1 MATQPVK
8 RPGVVEGLKSWSVE
22 LVRSFFPS
30 MGWEEWRSTLR
41 GEPAPRP
48 NPRMRVHNNSFWYH
62 IRPRAVPEEAT
73 AWWYT
78 LGMGWLSFYFFVLE
92 TITGI
97 ILMIYY
103 IPSVERAYATM
114 LQIMGDVP
122 LGYLMR
128 NLHRLG
134 GHFMVGVVFLH
145 MIRTYITGSYKA
157 PRQFAWVTGVAL
169 LLSTLVLSFSGY
181 LLPWDQ
187 LAYWAVTIGSSM
199 ADSAPLVGNATN
211 LIVRGAPDIGQGTL
225 IRFYLLHVLLLP
237 LVALI
242 VISMHYY
249 AVRKQEIS
257 PFHEMFENKSA
268 SKRKIPFLPDQLFFE
283 LAVIA
288 MLTFAFIVVNQY
300 FWTAK
305 LENHADPLVTP
316 QHTKAPWYF
325 LWLQGLLKMGDKFGF
340 GVAFPLLI
348 FAVMF
353 LLPYLD
359 RNPSRR
365 FKDRKLALV
374 AGVTFMI
381 VLAFQTYAGLPT
393 YGIQMTGSSEL
404 QFEWVPGEGEGKA
417 DHVPFALLPEEQVM
431 FDSLEADEAGDFYE
445 GFAEGDPDA
454 ITPEALALFWEFYED
469 VHHWR
474 EIDESFSDGSAI
486 LTIEP
491 WQISTYEDPMTGE
504 FHEDEITLKKVT
516 LVIRTG
522 GQEQADLYRFLPH
535 TKDISPSGLGW
546 LHGAGGH

>member
-1 MATQPVK
+1 MTPQPVE
-8 RPGVVEGLKSWSVE
+8 RAGVGTKVKSWFVE
-22 LVRSFFPS
+22 VGRSFFPS
-30 MGWEEWRSTLR
+30 MGWDEWRQTLR
-41 GEPAPRP
+41 GDPAPRP
-48 NPRMRVHNNSFWYH
+48 NPRMRVHSNSFWYH

-73 AWWYT
+73 AWYYT

-103 IPSVERAYATM
+103 IPSVHQAYDTM

-122 LGYLMR
+122 LGLLMR

-134 GHFMVGVVFLH
+134 GHFMVGVVFVH
-145 MIRTYITGSYKA
+145 MIRTYVTASYKA
-157 PRQFAWVTGVAL
+157 PRQFAWFTGVML
-169 LLSTLVLSFSGY
+169 LLATLVLSFSGY

-211 LIVRGAPDIGQGTL
+211 MIVRGAPDIGQGTL

-237 LVALI
+237 VVALI
-242 VISMHYY
+242 VISIHYY

-257 PFHEMFENKSA
+257 PIHELFEGKA
-268 SKRKIPFLPDQLFFE
+268 PSKRKVPFLPDQVFFE
-283 LAVIA
+283 IA
-288 MLTFAFIVVNQY
+288 LIALLTFAFIVVNQY

-340 GVAFPLLI
+340 GVAYPLGI
-348 FAVMF
+348 FIVMF

-365 FKDRKLALV
+365 FKDRKIALLG
-374 AGVTFMI
+374 GVTLFI
-381 VLAFQTYAGLPT
+381 LLAFQTYAGLPT
-393 YGIQMTGSSEL
+393 YGITMTGSSEL

-417 DHVPFALLPEEQVM
+417 DHVPFDMLPEEQVV
-431 FDSLEADEAGDFYE
+431 FDSAEADAAGNFDA
-445 GFAEGDPDA
+445 GFVEGDGA
-454 ITPEALALFWEFYED
+454 ALNQRARDLFFEFYSD
-469 VHHWR
+469 VHHWQHVDR
-474 EIDESFSDGSAI
+474 SFADGSAT

-491 WQISTYEDPMTGE
+491 WQYETTETGE
-504 FHEDEITLKKVT
+504 ERTSLKKVT
-516 LVIRTG
+516 LVLTTG
-522 GQEQADLYRFLPH
+522 GKEQAALFRFIPR
-535 TKDISPSGLGW
+535 TKDLSPSGHGW
-546 LHGAGGH
+546 LHGSGGEH

>member
-1 MATQPVK
+1 
-8 RPGVVEGLKSWSVE
+8 
-22 LVRSFFPS
+22 
-30 MGWEEWRSTLR
+30 
-41 GEPAPRP
+41 
-48 NPRMRVHNNSFWYH
+48 MRVHSNSFWYH
-62 IRPRAVPEEAT
+62 IRPRAVPSEAT
-73 AWWYT
+73 AWYYT

-103 IPSVERAYATM
+103 IPSVGQAYATM

-122 LGYLMR
+122 LGTLMR

-145 MIRTYITGSYKA
+145 MIRTFFTASYKA
-157 PRQFAWVTGVAL
+157 PRQFAWFTGVIL

-199 ADSAPLVGNATN
+199 ADAAPLIGNATN

-242 VISMHYY
+242 VISIHYY

-257 PFHEMFENKSA
+257 PMHELFENGKP
-268 SKRKIPFLPDQLFFE
+268 SKRKIPFLPDQVFFE
-283 LAVIA
+283 VALIA
-288 MLTFAFIVVNQY
+288 LLTFAFIVINQY
-300 FWTAK
+300 FWNAK

-340 GVAFPLLI
+340 GVLYPLII
-348 FAVMF
+348 FGAMF
-353 LLPYLD
+353 ILPYID

-365 FKDRKLALV
+365 FKDRKIAIIGGVV
-374 AGVTFMI
+374 AMI
-381 VLAFQTYAGLPT
+381 LLAFQTYAGLPT
-393 YGIQMTGSSEL
+393 YGITMTGSSEL

-417 DHVPFALLPEEQVM
+417 DHVPFDLLPHEQII
-431 FDSLEADEAGDFYE
+431 FDSAEADAAGDFYAGFVE
-445 GFAEGDPDA
+445 GNYENLSQASVD
-454 ITPEALALFWEFYED
+454 LFYEFYTD

-474 EIDESFSDGSAI
+474 AIDPSFSDGSGR

-491 WQISTYEDPMTGE
+491 WQVNPDMVDQNGE
-504 FHEDEITLKKVT
+504 PLITLKKVT
-516 LVIRTG
+516 LVLTTG
-522 GQEQADLYRFLPH
+522 GKEQAALFRFLPR
-535 TKDISPSGLGW
+535 TKDLSPLGHGWMHGSG
-546 LHGAGGH
+546 GGH

>member
-1 MATQPVK
+1 MATQPIERVGSGT
-8 RPGVVEGLKSWSVE
+8 RLKGWFVE
-22 LVRSFFPS
+22 LARSFFPS
-30 MGWEEWRSTLR
+30 MGWREWRETLR
-41 GEPAPRP
+41 GDPAPRP
-48 NPRMRVHNNSFWYH
+48 NPRMRVHSNSFWYH

-103 IPSVERAYATM
+103 IPSVDQAYNTM

-122 LGYLMR
+122 LGNLMR

-157 PRQFAWVTGVAL
+157 PRQFAWITGVAL
-169 LLSTLVLSFSGY
+169 LLATLVLSFSGY

-199 ADSAPLVGNATN
+199 ADSAPLIGNATN

-237 LVALI
+237 LVAII

-257 PFHEMFENKSA
+257 PFYEMFENKSP
-268 SKRKIPFLPDQLFFE
+268 SKRKIPFLPDQVFFE

-300 FWTAK
+300 FWNAK
-305 LENHADPLVTP
+305 LEGHANPLVTP

-340 GVAFPLLI
+340 GVAFPTLI
-348 FAVMF
+348 FGTMF

-365 FKDRKLALV
+365 FKDRKIALV
-374 AGVTFMI
+374 AGITALVLLGFHTF
-381 VLAFQTYAGLPT
+381 AGLPT

-404 QFEWVPGEGEGKA
+404 QFDWVPGEGEGKA
-417 DHVPFALLPEEQVM
+417 DEVPFHLLPEAQVI
-431 FDSLEADEAGDFYE
+431 FDSAEADKQGDFYA
-445 GFAEGDPDA
+445 GFVTGDAESLS
-454 ITPEALALFWEFYED
+454 PEAKNLFYEFYED
-469 VHHWR
+469 VEHWR
-474 EIDESFSDGSAI
+474 SVDPGFSEGSAK

-491 WQISTYEDPMTGE
+491 WQTGFYKDPLTDQDLEGT
-504 FHEDEITLKKVT
+504 TLKKVT
-516 LVIRTG
+516 LVLTTG
-522 GQEQADLYRFLPH
+522 GKAQAPLYRFMPRN
-535 TKDISPSGLGW
+535 KDLSPLGHGW
-546 LHGAGGH
+546 MHGAGESQ

>member
-1 MATQPVK
+1 MAPQPVRK
-8 RPGVVEGLKSWSVE
+8 TGIGEGLKGWFVE
-22 LVRSFFPS
+22 FGRSFFPS
-30 MGWEEWRSTLR
+30 MGWDEWRSTLR
-41 GEPAPRP
+41 GDPAPRP
-48 NPRMRVHNNSFWYH
+48 NPRMRVHSNSFWYH

-73 AWWYT
+73 AWYYT

-103 IPSVERAYATM
+103 IPSVNQAYNTM
-114 LQIMGDVP
+114 QQLMGDVP
-122 LGYLMR
+122 LGNLMR

-157 PRQFAWVTGVAL
+157 PRQFAWFTGVVL
-169 LLSTLVLSFSGY
+169 LFATLVLSFSGY

-242 VISMHYY
+242 IISMHYY
-249 AVRKQEIS
+249 SVRKQEIS
-257 PFHEMFENKSA
+257 PFHEMFENHTP
-268 SKRKIPFLPDQLFFE
+268 SKRKIPFIPDQLFFE
-283 LAVIA
+283 IA
-288 MLTFAFIVVNQY
+288 LIALLTFAFIVVNQY
-300 FWTAK
+300 FWNAK

-340 GVAFPLLI
+340 GVAFPTVM
-348 FAVMF
+348 FGAMF
-353 LLPYLD
+353 LLPYID

-365 FKDRKLALV
+365 FKDRKIALAGGVVALV
-374 AGVTFMI
+374 L
-381 VLAFQTYAGLPT
+381 LAVQTYAGLPE

-417 DHVPFALLPEEQVM
+417 DMVPFDALPDEQVV
-431 FDSLEADEAGDFYE
+431 FDSSKVTSEEDFVAGFVK
-445 GFAEGDPDA
+445 GDPTMLSA
-454 ITPEALALFWEFYED
+454 EAYELYWEFYQD
-469 VHHWR
+469 VEHWR
-474 EIDESFSDGSAI
+474 HEDEGFTNGSAT

-491 WQISTYEDPMTGE
+491 WQVGTYTDPFTGE
-504 FHEDEITLKKVT
+504 SFEDVATLKKVT
-516 LVIRTG
+516 LVLTINDVK
-522 GQEQADLYRFLPH
+522 QAALFRFLPR
-535 TKDISPSGLGW
+535 TKDLSPLG
-546 LHGAGGH
+546 HGVMHGVEE

>member
-1 MATQPVK
+1 MTSRPVEQK
-8 RPGVVEGLKSWSVE
+8 GPGAGLKNWLVE
-22 LVRSFFPS
+22 VVRSFFPS
-30 MGWEEWRSTLR
+30 MGWQEWRSTLR

-48 NPRMRVHNNSFWYH
+48 NPRMRVHSNSFWYH

-78 LGMGWLSFYFFVLE
+78 VGMGWFSFYFFVLE

-103 IPSVERAYATM
+103 IPSVFQAYDTM

-134 GHFMVGVVFLH
+134 GHFMVGAVFLH
-145 MIRTYITGSYKA
+145 MIRTYVTASYKA
-157 PRQFAWVTGVAL
+157 PRQFAWFTGVVL
-169 LLSTLVLSFSGY
+169 LLFTLVLSFSGY

-199 ADSAPLVGNATN
+199 ADSAPLIGNAAN
-211 LIVRGAPDIGQGTL
+211 LITRGAPDIGQGTL

-237 LVALI
+237 LLTIAI
-242 VISMHYY
+242 ISMHYY
-249 AVRKQEIS
+249 SVRKQEIS
-257 PFHEMFENKSA
+257 PYYELFENKKP
-268 SKRKIPFLPDQLFFE
+268 SKRKVPFLPDQVFYE
-283 LAVIA
+283 IA
-288 MLTFAFIVVNQY
+288 LIALVTFGFIVVNQY

-340 GVAFPLLI
+340 GVLFPMLMFL
-348 FAVMF
+348 AMF
-353 LLPYLD
+353 LLPYID

-365 FKDRKLALV
+365 FKDRKVALA
-374 AGVTFMI
+374 AGVVFMI
-381 VLAFQTYAGLPT
+381 FMAFQTYAGLPT
-393 YGIQMTGSSEL
+393 YGITMTGSSEL

-417 DHVPFALLPEEQVM
+417 DHVPFDLLPNEQIIY
-431 FDSLEADEAGDFYE
+431 DSTEDNGDFVS
-445 GFAEGDPDA
+445 GFTEGDAEDLSNA
-454 ITPEALALFWEFYED
+454 AYELFWEFRQD
-469 VHHWR
+469 VEHWQHV
-474 EIDESFSDGSAI
+474 DPSFANGEGR

-491 WQISTYEDPMTGE
+491 WQFHVDENGE
-504 FHEDEITLKKVT
+504 EHTILKKVT
-516 LVIRTG
+516 LVLIIDEV
-522 GQEQADLYRFLPH
+522 EQAAIFRFIPR
-535 TKDISPSGLGW
+535 TKDISPAGLGW
-546 LHGAGGH
+546 VHGEGGGGH

>member
-1 MATQPVK
+1 MTPQPVEK
-8 RPGVVEGLKSWSVE
+8 AGAGSRLKAWFVEVA
-22 LVRSFFPS
+22 RSFFPS
-30 MGWEEWRSTLR
+30 MGWDEWRQTLR
-41 GEPAPRP
+41 GDPAPRP
-48 NPRMRVHNNSFWYH
+48 NPRMRVHSNSFWYH

-103 IPSVERAYATM
+103 IPSVHQAYDTM

-122 LGYLMR
+122 LGNLMR

-134 GHFMVGVVFLH
+134 GHFMVGVVFIH
-145 MIRTYITGSYKA
+145 MIRTYVTASYKA

-169 LLSTLVLSFSGY
+169 LLMTLVLSFSGY

-199 ADSAPLVGNATN
+199 ADSAPLIGNAVN

-237 LVALI
+237 LVAI
-242 VISMHYY
+242 VVISMHYY
-249 AVRKQEIS
+249 SVRKAEIS
-257 PFHEMFENKSA
+257 PFHELFEKKGP

-283 LAVIA
+283 IAVIA
-288 MLTFAFIVVNQY
+288 VLTFGFIVVNQY
-300 FWTAK
+300 FWNAK

-325 LWLQGLLKMGDKFGF
+325 LWLQGLLKMGDTFVF
-340 GVAFPLLI
+340 GVAYPGLI
-348 FAVMF
+348 FVVLF

-365 FKDRKLALV
+365 FKDRKIALV
-374 AGVTFMI
+374 GGVCAMI
-381 VLAFQTYAGLPT
+381 LLAFQTYAGLPT

-417 DHVPFALLPEEQVM
+417 DMVPFDQLPHERVV
-431 FDSLEADEAGDFYE
+431 FDSSEAAEAGDFWE
-445 GFAEGDPDA
+445 GFVEGDINDLSPA
-454 ITPEALALFWEFYED
+454 SEELFFEFYSD
-469 VHHWR
+469 VLHWQHV
-474 EIDESFSDGSAI
+474 DEGFTDGHGRI
-486 LTIEP
+486 TIQP
-491 WQISTYEDPMTGE
+491 WQTALDENGE
-504 FHEDEITLKKVT
+504 EYATLKKVT
-516 LVIRTG
+516 LVIITG
-522 GQEQADLYRFLPH
+522 GQEQAPLFRFLPR
-535 TKDISPSGLGW
+535 TKDLSPLGTGHM
-546 LHGAGGH
+546 HGVGGGSH